1 MITEGLHIFWKPKGI
16 SSNGFLKQI
25 RKISGI
31 RKAGH
36 AGTLDPLAEG
46 ILVVGIGKGTKLPTE
61 ITGAEKEYLCVA
73 RLGATSE
80 TDDEEGI
87 KTEIEVSTIPA
98 RADILRVL
106 SSFQNETEQIPP
118 GYSAIKIKGKEA
130 YKLARGGASP
140 IMKSRPAQIKEIE
153 LISYEWPLVSF
164 RVVTGKGV
172 YIRAV
177 ARDLGAKLSV
187 GGYLS
192 SLQRIRVGSFTERDI
207 LDLEKF
213 YFPPR

>member
-1 MITEGLHIFWKPKGI
+1 MITENIHIFWKPKGV
-16 SSNGFLKQI
+16 SSNGFLKKI
-25 RKISGI
+25 RKMTGI
-31 RKAGH
+31 RKVGH

-46 ILVVGIGKGTKLPTE
+46 ILVVGIGKGTKLLTD

-87 KTEIEVSTIPA
+87 KTEIKVPIIPSH
-98 RADILRVL
+98 ADVLCAL
-106 SSFQNETEQIPP
+106 SSFQNETEQVPP

-130 YKLARGGASP
+130 YKLARAGVSP
-140 IMKSRPAQIKEIE
+140 TMKSRPAQIKEIE

-164 RVVTGKGV
+164 RIVTGKGV

-177 ARDLGAKLSV
+177 ARDLGAKLNV
-187 GGYLS
+187 GGYLA
-192 SLQRIRVGSFTERDI
+192 SLQRTRVGSFTERDI
-207 LDLEKF
+207 TCLEKI
-213 YFPPR
+213 

>member
-1 MITEGLHIFWKPKGI
+1 MITEDIHIFWKPKGI

-25 RKISGI
+25 RKITGI
-31 RKAGH
+31 RKVGH

-46 ILVVGIGKGTKLPTE
+46 ILVVGIGKGTKLLTD
-61 ITGAEKEYLCVA
+61 ITGAEKEYLAVA
-73 RLGATSE
+73 RLGTTSE

-87 KTEIEVSTIPA
+87 KTEVEVTTIPA
-98 RADILRVL
+98 RTDVLRAL
-106 SSFQNETEQIPP
+106 SSFQDETEQVPP

-130 YKLARGGASP
+130 YKLARAGDSL

-164 RVVTGKGV
+164 RIVTGKGV

-177 ARDLGAKLSV
+177 ARDLGAKLNV
-187 GGYLS
+187 GGYS
-192 SLQRIRVGSFTERDI
+192 ASLQRTRVGAWTKSDI
-207 LDLEKF
+207 THLEKL
-213 YFPPR
+213 

>member
-1 MITEGLHIFWKPKGI
+1 MITEGIHVFWKPKGI

-25 RKISGI
+25 RKITGI
-31 RKAGH
+31 RKVGH

-46 ILVVGIGKGTKLPTE
+46 ILVVGVGKGTKLLTK

-73 RLGATSE
+73 RLGVISE

-87 KTEIEVSTIPA
+87 KTEAEVGAIPVH
-98 RADILRVL
+98 ADVLHAL
-106 SSFQNETEQIPP
+106 SSFQNETEQVPP

-130 YKLARGGASP
+130 YKLVRAGVN
-140 IMKSRPAQIKEIE
+140 ITMKSRPAQIKEIE

-164 RVVTGKGV
+164 RIVTGSGV

>member
-1 MITEGLHIFWKPKGI
+1 MITEDIHIFWKPKGI

-25 RKISGI
+25 RKMTGI
-31 RKAGH
+31 RKVGH

-46 ILVVGIGKGTKLPTE
+46 ILVVGIGKGTKLLTD
-61 ITGAEKEYLCVA
+61 ITGAEKEYLAVA
-73 RLGATSE
+73 RLGVTSE

-87 KTEIEVSTIPA
+87 KTETEISAIPA

-130 YKLARGGASP
+130 YKLARAGDSFT
-140 IMKSRPAQIKEIE
+140 MKSRPAQIKEIE

-164 RVVTGKGV
+164 RIVTGSGV

-177 ARDLGAKLSV
+177 ARDLGAKLNV
-187 GGYLS
+187 GGYLA
-192 SLQRIRVGSFTERDI
+192 SLQRTRVGAWTKSDI
-207 LDLEKF
+207 THLKEV
-213 YFPPR
+213 

>member
-1 MITEGLHIFWKPKGI
+1 MITEGIHVFWKPKGI

-25 RKISGI
+25 RKITGI
-31 RKAGH
+31 RKVGH

-46 ILVVGIGKGTKLPTE
+46 ILVVGVGKGTKLLTD
-61 ITGAEKEYLCVA
+61 ITGAEKEYLCIA

-80 TDDEEGI
+80 TDDEEGV
-87 KTEIEVSTIPA
+87 KTETKVAAIPS
-98 RADILRVL
+98 RADVLHAL

-130 YKLARGGASP
+130 YKLARAGDSL

-153 LISYEWPLVSF
+153 LLSYEWPLVSF
-164 RVVTGKGV
+164 RIVTGKGV

-177 ARDLGAKLSV
+177 ARDLGTKLGV
-187 GGYLS
+187 GGYLA
-192 SLQRIRVGSFTERDI
+192 SLQRTRVGSFTERDI
-207 LDLEKF
+207 MRLEKI
-213 YFPPR
+213 